1 MLIPIYNKPFKKDI
15 KLMERRHMNMA
26 GINEIMTLLIEEEP
40 LPERCREH
48 ELSGN
53 FKGYTGGPIGP
64 SHIQGDWVLI
74 YKFGEGVIRFA
85 RTGSNSDLF

>member
-26 GINEIMTLLIEEEP
+26 DINEIMTLLIEEEP

-53 FKGYTGGPIGP
+53 FKGYTEC
-64 SHIQGDWVLI
+64 HIQGDWLLI

-85 RTGSNSDLF
+85 RTGSHSDLF